1 MFVLLTVMAPSY
13 HSVSNSKLLMFLLT
27 QITCLLM
34 LCLNVT
40 VTLHQVERD
49 QLSRKVEELEDQIEK
64 LESENLSLKTRLANL
79 ERDSKRPIQEYA
91 DFQAMNQKLQVSRLQ
106 FFPSVEML
114 WKLSCITSILVRAKG
129 AQIQTRRIKPN
140 LSTQYP
146 ISCALYFSLYLKIA

>member
-1 MFVLLTVMAPSY
+1 
-13 HSVSNSKLLMFLLT
+13 
-27 QITCLLM
+27 M

-40 VTLHQVERD
+40 FPVHQVERD

-106 FFPSVEML
+106 FLPSAEML
-114 WKLSCITSILVRAKG
+114 WKRDVSSKKHKLGI
-129 AQIQTRRIKPN
+129 
-140 LSTQYP
+140 
-146 ISCALYFSLYLKIA
+146 